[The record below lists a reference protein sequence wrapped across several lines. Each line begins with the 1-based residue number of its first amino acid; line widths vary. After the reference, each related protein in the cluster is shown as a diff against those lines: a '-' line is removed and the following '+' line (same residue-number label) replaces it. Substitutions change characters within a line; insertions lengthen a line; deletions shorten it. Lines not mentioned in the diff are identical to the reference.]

1 MKNYSIYILLVGIF
15 KWSDVFVGRVAII
28 IANSFSL
35 HCSHG
40 KSFVFLQ
47 QIYNLSGYP
56 EFVKKH
62 GLLYSYQLAPRAEI
76 FRRDQ
81 GKVVSVNR

>member
-1 MKNYSIYILLVGIF
+1 MSNLL
-15 KWSDVFVGRVAII
+15 
-28 IANSFSL
+28 
-35 HCSHG
+35 
-40 KSFVFLQ
+40 SFVFPQ

-81 GKVVSVNR
+81 GKVVNACQLIEIRYKKEMIIHEIGRIIGFPIM